1 MGNGYIL
8 KSLVWTAFSGFDC
21 TLEFPLGGF
30 TNFLPEGQLYQ
41 SPHGIRVTEFFF
53 SKSPDD
59 PSERS
64 WLRIFALAFELQSR
78 LSYKSP
84 R

>member
-1 MGNGYIL
+1 MAKGFIL
-8 KSLVWTAFSGFDC
+8 KSFISTAFSSFDC
-21 TLEFPLGGF
+21 VLEFPLGGF
-30 TNFLPEGQLYQ
+30 TNFLPEGQVYQ
-41 SPHGIRVTEFFF
+41 SPHGIRVTEFF

-59 PSERS
+59 PIERS

-78 LSYKSP
+78 FSYNFP